1 MVSCEQIILNS
12 KFQIMT
18 NISSSF
24 LSNPGLTC
32 WVGPCHLMIDRQV
45 QDIGTS
51 TLLLLVYSI
60 GLDFLKWMGKAL
72 NLIYLSMLF
81 LDWNLRSLQ
90 NFLGKNINVPEV
102 FQNHQFKRSKSAP
115 TMTTKTCH
123 FLLEGESQ
131 INK

>member
-1 MVSCEQIILNS
+1 M
-12 KFQIMT
+12 K

-32 WVGPCHLMIDRQV
+32 WVGPCHLMIDRQRQNTV
-45 QDIGTS
+45 IG

-60 GLDFLKWMGKAL
+60 GLGLSKWMGKAL

-81 LDWNLRSLQ
+81 LNWNSRSLQ

-102 FQNHQFKRSKSAP
+102 FQKHQFKRSKSA
-115 TMTTKTCH
+115 TAMTTKTCH